1 MNRLLRSI
9 SRWVSKLKFHSWSL
23 WQFCV
28 ILNWTWT
35 RYCQRNYSKNHSVT
49 QRVKRKTPTILPCLF
64 QSQDTWTVGYDK
76 VFIYDK
82 WLERGK
88 KVRRYHR
95 ALFFNLFSRGQT
107 ALPGYKQIGIF
118 GNIKYTHDQKYERTW
133 LSHWLEYLQ

>member
-1 MNRLLRSI
+1 MWFWIEPERDTVREIIQKIIPLLKESKGKLLPFFPAYFNLKEIVWRSD
-9 SRWVSKLKFHSWSL
+9 SDH
-23 WQFCV
+23 
-28 ILNWTWT
+28 N
-35 RYCQRNYSKNHSVT
+35 
-49 QRVKRKTPTILPCLF
+49 
-64 QSQDTWTVGYDK
+64 TWTVGYDK